1 MTTKDIILRAEQYA
15 NKENADF
22 YSYAEKVAMLNESW
36 TTLYQYL
43 CNTGDKYWCKRVTFS
58 GKEITL
64 PADCYQIS
72 AVYRKAGRKEDQ
84 VYRYSLFNNTIKL
97 DEDLYSSAYT
107 YVLEY
112 YPIPQVLA
120 FRDVVKKCP
129 FQLEDMQDIT
139 DGKVLRY
146 DGEKYIIYDV
156 NLKQNIDLPIA
167 DKWDF
172 AHIYKD
178 SAIVGIKDDTY
189 DIFYN
194 GTTIS
199 DLDTIVIYNNNVHY
213 VSDGNLVD
221 VRGNIICPWSLTEA
235 GWYTTTDFTDFVKAE
250 GVLVVNNSVAIIP
263 STLTGIAD
271 STKSYT
277 LHSIAGYY
285 DTNNFLT
292 KDSLTGIF
300 YIESEYNDVN
310 INYPNNVFF
319 TFLAID
325 IALKMR
331 SKQGIDNTQLDSQWA
346 IAKNALF
353 NSIEKNKGSHVTIKD
368 VYNNDESFGIYY

>member
-43 CNTGDKYWCKRVTFS
+43 CNTGDKYWCKRITFN
-58 GKEITL
+58 GKTLTL

-84 VYRYSLFNNTIKL
+84 VYRYRLFNNTIKL
-97 DEDLYSSAYT
+97 DEDLYSSSYS

-112 YPIPQVLA
+112 YPNPKVLN
-120 FRDVVKKCP
+120 FRDNVKKCA
-129 FQLEDMQDIT
+129 FQLTDIQDIS
-139 DGKVLRY
+139 DGKVLRHDGNRYVVY
-146 DGEKYIIYDV
+146 DTV
-156 NLKQNIDLPIA
+156 TKQNINLPITG
-167 DKWDF
+167 KWDW

-178 SAIVGIKDDTY
+178 SAIVGIKDDNCYILY
-189 DIFYN
+189 DNVIR
-194 GTTIS
+194 GAT
-199 DLDTIVIYNNNVHY
+199 TIVIYNNNVHH
-213 VSDGNLVD
+213 VIGSNLVD
-221 VRGNIICPWSLTEA
+221 VHGNIICPWTLTET
-235 GWYTTTDFTDFVKAE
+235 GWYTTDDFTEFKKNE
-250 GVLVVNNSVAIIP
+250 GVLIVNDVSIKP
-263 STLTGIAD
+263 DTRTGIAD
-271 STKSYT
+271 GEKSYT
-277 LHSIAGYY
+277 THAIVGYY
-285 DTNNFLT
+285 DSNSFLT
-292 KDSLTGIF
+292 KDTISGT
-300 YIESEYNDVN
+300 YYVESEYNDTT

-368 VYNNDESFGIYY
+368 VYNYDESFGIYY

>member
-43 CNTGDKYWCKRVTFS
+43 CNTGDKYWCKRVEFS
-58 GKEITL
+58 GKELTL

-84 VYRYSLFNNTIKL
+84 VYRYSLFNNIIKL
-97 DEDLYSSAYT
+97 DEDLYSSSYS
-107 YVLEY
+107 YELEY
-112 YPIPQVLA
+112 YPIPQVLS

-129 FQLEDMQDIT
+129 FQLTGMQDIT
-139 DGKVLRY
+139 DGKVLRH
-146 DGEKYIIYDV
+146 DGSRYVIYDTV
-156 NLKQNIDLPIA
+156 TKQDINLPLTG
-167 DKWDF
+167 KWDWI
-172 AHIYKD
+172 HIYKD
-178 SAIVGIKDDTY
+178 SAIVGIKDNNCY
-189 DIFYN
+189 IFYDN
-194 GTTIS
+194 VIRGATI
-199 DLDTIVIYNNNVHY
+199 IVIYNNNVHH
-213 VSDGNLVD
+213 VIGSNLVD
-221 VRGNIICPWSLTEA
+221 VKGNVICPWTLTEP
-235 GWYTTTDFTDFVKAE
+235 GWYTTDDFINFKKSE
-250 GVLVVNNSVAIIP
+250 GVLVVNNSVSIIP
-263 STLTGIAD
+263 ETLTGVAN
-271 STKSYT
+271 SAKSYT
-277 LHSIAGYY
+277 LHSIVGYY
-285 DTNNFLT
+285 DTNSFLT
-292 KDSLTGIF
+292 KDSLTGTF

-319 TFLAID
+319 TFLALD

-331 SKQGIDNTQLDSQWA
+331 SKQGIDNTQLDSQWT

-368 VYNNDESFGIYY
+368 VYNHDESFGIYY

>member
-43 CNTGDKYWCKRVTFS
+43 CNTGDKYWCKRVAFK
-58 GKEITL
+58 GKTLTL
-64 PADCYQIS
+64 PSDCYQIS

-97 DEDLYSSAYT
+97 DEDLYSSSYS
-107 YVLEY
+107 YELEY
-112 YPIPQVLA
+112 YPIPQVLS

-129 FQLEDMQDIT
+129 FQLTGMQDIT

-146 DGEKYIIYDV
+146 DGSRYIVYDV
-156 NLKQNIDLPIA
+156 NLKQNIDLPIV

-172 AHIYKD
+172 VHIYKD
-178 SAIVGIKDDTY
+178 SAVVGVNGNNY
-189 DIFYN
+189 YVLYN
-194 GTTIS
+194 NYIHGVT
-199 DLDTIVIYNNNVHY
+199 TIVIYNNNVHY
-213 VSDGNLVD
+213 VTEGNLVD
-221 VRGNIICPWSLTEA
+221 VRGNVICPWTLTET
-235 GWYTTTDFTDFVKAE
+235 GWYTTNDFTDFVKSE
-250 GVLVVNNSVAIIP
+250 GVLAVNNSVSIIP
-263 STLTGIAD
+263 DTLTGVAD
-271 STKSYT
+271 SAKSYT
-277 LHSIAGYY
+277 LHSIVGYY
-285 DTNNFLT
+285 DTNSFLT
-292 KDSLTGIF
+292 KDLLTGTF
-300 YIESEYNDVN
+300 YIESEYNDTT

-319 TFLAID
+319 TFLALD

-331 SKQGIDNTQLDSQWA
+331 SKQGIDNTQLDSQWT

-353 NSIEKNKGSHVTIKD
+353 NSIEKNKGNHVTIKD

>member
-43 CNTGDKYWCKRVTFS
+43 CNTGDKYWCKRITFS
-58 GKEITL
+58 GKTLTL
-64 PADCYQIS
+64 PTDCYQIS

-84 VYRYSLFNNTIKL
+84 VYRYKLFNNTIKL

-129 FQLEDMQDIT
+129 FQLENMQDIT

-146 DGEKYIIYDV
+146 DGSKYIIYDTV
-156 NLKQNIDLPIA
+156 TKQNIDLSLTT
-167 DKWDF
+167 KWDL
-172 AHIYKD
+172 AHIYRD
-178 SAIVGIKDDTY
+178 SSIVGIKDGKY
-189 DIFYN
+189 NIFYN
-194 GTTIS
+194 GTTVS
-199 DLDTIVIYNNNVHY
+199 NLTTIVTYNNNIHY
-213 VSDGNLVD
+213 VSGGNLVD
-221 VRGNIICPWSLTEA
+221 VRGNIICPWTITDA
-235 GWYTTTDFTDFVKAE
+235 GWYTTDDFTNFVKAE
-250 GVLVVNNSVAIIP
+250 GVLVVNNSVSILP
-263 STLTGIAD
+263 GTLTGVAD

-285 DTNNFLT
+285 DTNSFLT
-292 KDSLTGIF
+292 KDLLTGTF
-300 YIESEYNDVN
+300 YIESECNDTT

-368 VYNNDESFGIYY
+368 VYNYDESFGIYY

>member
-43 CNTGDKYWCKRVTFS
+43 CNTGDKYWCKRVAFS

-84 VYRYSLFNNTIKL
+84 VYRYKLFNNTIKL
-97 DEDLYSSAYT
+97 DEDLYSSSYS

-112 YPIPQVLA
+112 YPTPKVIN
-120 FRDVVKKCP
+120 FRDNVKKCA
-129 FQLEDMQDIT
+129 FQLEGMQDIS
-139 DGKVLRY
+139 DGKVLRHDGNRYVVY
-146 DGEKYIIYDV
+146 DTV
-156 NLKQNIDLPIA
+156 TKQNINLPITG
-167 DKWDF
+167 KWDW

-178 SAIVGIKDDTY
+178 SAIVGIKDNNCYILY
-189 DIFYN
+189 DNVIR
-194 GTTIS
+194 GATI
-199 DLDTIVIYNNNVHY
+199 IVIYNNNVHH
-213 VSDGNLVD
+213 VIGSNLVD
-221 VRGNIICPWSLTEA
+221 VHGNIICPWTLTEP
-235 GWYTTTDFTDFVKAE
+235 GWYTTDDFTEFKKNE
-250 GVLVVNNSVAIIP
+250 GVLIVNDVSIKP
-263 STLTGIAD
+263 DTRTGIAD
-271 STKSYT
+271 GEKSYT
-277 LHSIAGYY
+277 THAIVGYY
-285 DTNNFLT
+285 DSNSFLT
-292 KDSLTGIF
+292 KDTISGI
-300 YIESEYNDVN
+300 YYVESEYNDTT

-368 VYNNDESFGIYY
+368 VYNHDESFGIYY

>member
-43 CNTGDKYWCKRVTFS
+43 CNTGDKYWCKRVAFN
-58 GKEITL
+58 GKTLTL

-84 VYRYSLFNNTIKL
+84 VYRYKLFNNTIKL
-97 DEDLYSSAYT
+97 DEDLYSSSYS

-112 YPIPQVLA
+112 YPIPQVLS

-129 FQLEDMQDIT
+129 FQLEGMQDIT
-139 DGKVLRY
+139 DGKVLRH
-146 DGEKYIIYDV
+146 DGSRYVIYDTV
-156 NLKQNIDLPIA
+156 SKQNINLPLTG
-167 DKWDF
+167 KWDWI
-172 AHIYKD
+172 HIYKD
-178 SAIVGIKDDTY
+178 SAIVGIKDDNCYILY
-189 DIFYN
+189 DNVIR
-194 GTTIS
+194 GAT
-199 DLDTIVIYNNNVHY
+199 TIVIYNNNVHH
-213 VSDGNLVD
+213 VIGSNLVD
-221 VRGNIICPWSLTEA
+221 VHGNIIRPWTLTET
-235 GWYTTTDFTDFVKAE
+235 GWYTTDDFTEFKKNE
-250 GVLVVNNSVAIIP
+250 GVLIVNDVSIKP
-263 STLTGIAD
+263 DTRTGIAD
-271 STKSYT
+271 GEKSYT
-277 LHSIAGYY
+277 THAIVGYY
-285 DTNNFLT
+285 DSNSFLT
-292 KDSLTGIF
+292 KDTISGI
-300 YIESEYNDVN
+300 YYVESEYNDTT

-368 VYNNDESFGIYY
+368 VYNYDESFGIYY